1 MEITSVWRLFA
12 QIHLIP
18 HPSISSDSCQ
28 PPCDLPS
35 RWESIGSNSRFWQ
48 KSYKHKTH
56 TASHVYASV
65 DKERVTRRSGLV
77 QLNGADEVSAI
88 ASTSQHP
95 LLFSILKKRY
105 AETRK
110 DSPKVAIQIWADFDL
125 YHRNDQQ
132 SADDYANKPDGIPD
146 FLFSY
151 HNFED
156 FFALHSDGD
165 TFQKWLEFGNMGHF
179 TKPLHSADYLPKIK
193 IIFPD
198 YAKGNLPAD
207 FITWDSL
214 NNLKR
219 NSSRQ
224 PRSNPSN
231 LQGLG
236 RFVDFLIA
244 EIERSYPGS
253 LEQAPAKPAQP

>member
-1 MEITSVWRLFA
+1 MSCNRYIIVCEGASERAYLQRFQSFLDRQPLLSDTFETPLK
-12 QIHLIP
+12 LIAP
-18 HPSISSDSCQ
+18 
-28 PPCDLPS
+28 
-35 RWESIGSNSRFWQ
+35 
-48 KSYKHKTH
+48 
-56 TASHVYASV
+56 
-65 DKERVTRRSGLV
+65 RR
-77 QLNGADEVSAI
+77 AI
-88 ASTSQHP
+88 AGGGK
-95 LLFSILKKRY
+95 FSILKKRY